1 MAAGNAWYSGT
12 REAFLKESTETI
24 AAKLLGAAAEDGWKV
39 EPEQHEEWKSSI
51 SILQKELK
59 NAANKVEILKEA
71 LRNLEPEFVQGI
83 ILEFD
88 FRRRGL
94 RIDCL
99 LFAAGTIYVLEFKRT
114 KLQPADIDQ
123 IMQYCVSLLE
133 FHEHTRF
140 LAEKENFNIVPILV
154 LTEGRANAKK
164 NNLEFFEQNWPAI
177 LKRPLASNADRLHEA
192 LQTGQNLRKTSQ
204 LADTDKWLN
213 SEFSPSSTILDA
225 ALSLYGHHNVSAIK
239 EHQTPLKVMQDCV
252 TDILKEI
259 DWAMAGKQN
268 HLILISGS
276 PGSGKTLVGLDIAFS
291 EKYRH
296 DAVFVTGNAP
306 LVEVLQSALHLSYRG
321 MSSKARST
329 LTGYSKENFRYVDNS
344 TTFKI
349 VKAHNFLGKRGE
361 GYRSTDGKVL
371 VFDEAQRTYEK
382 GRIVLREKLDEHE
395 AELIMQAQEKL
406 YAHSVIIALLG
417 HNQAINR
424 GERGAIAWLEAAVK
438 RGWTYAISD
447 ATMSLPEFANL
458 SGYGTQSKRRKLGVG
473 HLSTSLR
480 YYRNQGL
487 EEWSHVVLE
496 GNILEATKLA
506 KKLKKENTTIYLT
519 RDLQVAKRWV
529 RDQLA
534 GELRGG
540 LIASAQGRRLAAEG
554 IFVDFKPDI
563 AKWMI
568 APASD
573 VRSSNMLETAQNQYQ
588 IQGLEIDF
596 SIVCWDADLRWE
608 KNQWVAYKL
617 SGSQWTK
624 DTALDIAKNGYRVLL
639 TRSRKGMVIF
649 VPQGDGSEADETRQP
664 AFYDGIYDVLLNA
677 GAVELNNARI

>member
-1 MAAGNAWYSGT
+1 
-12 REAFLKESTETI
+12 
-24 AAKLLGAAAEDGWKV
+24 
-39 EPEQHEEWKSSI
+39 
-51 SILQKELK
+51 
-59 NAANKVEILKEA
+59 
-71 LRNLEPEFVQGI
+71 
-83 ILEFD
+83 
-88 FRRRGL
+88 
-94 RIDCL
+94 
-99 LFAAGTIYVLEFKRT
+99 
-114 KLQPADIDQ
+114 
-123 IMQYCVSLLE
+123 MQYCVSLFE
-133 FHEHTRF
+133 FHEYTRF
-140 LAEKENFNIVPILV
+140 LTEKEKFNVIPILV
-154 LTEGRANAKK
+154 LTEGKANAKK
-164 NNLEFFEQNWPAI
+164 NRLEFFEQNWPAI
-177 LKRPLASNADRLHEA
+177 LKRPLATDGDKLHEA
-192 LQTGQNLRKTSQ
+192 LHMGQNLRRTSQ
-204 LADTDKWLN
+204 LADVDKWLN

-239 EHQTPLKVMQDCV
+239 EHQTPLQVMHHCV
-252 TDILKEI
+252 AEILKEI
-259 DWAMAGKQN
+259 DWAMAGKRN

-291 EKYRH
+291 EKYRN

-321 MSSKARST
+321 MNSKARSN

-371 VFDEAQRTYEK
+371 IFDEAQRTYEK
-382 GRIVLREKLDEHE
+382 GRIVLREKLEDHE

-406 YAHSVIIALLG
+406 YSNSVIVALLG

-438 RGWTYAISD
+438 RGWTYAVSD
-447 ATMSLPEFANL
+447 DTMNL
-458 SGYGTQSKRRKLGVG
+458 SEFSDLLEYKTHPSRRKLSIG
-473 HLSTSLR
+473 HLGTSLR

-487 EEWSHVVLE
+487 EEWSQVVLE
-496 GNILEATKLA
+496 GKIAQASKLA
-506 KKLKKENTTIYLT
+506 AQLKKEQTIVYLT
-519 RDLQVAKRWV
+519 RNLQKAKAWV

-608 KNQWVAYKL
+608 NDQWVAYKL

-624 DTALDIAKNGYRVLL
+624 DTAIDIAKNGYRVLL
-639 TRSRKGMVIF
+639 TRSRKGMVLF
-649 VPQGDGSEADETRQP
+649 VPQGDASESDETRRP
-664 AFYDGIYDVLLNA
+664 IFYNAIAKVLLQS
-677 GAVELNNARI
+677 GAASID